1 MNPIEVEIEREGLI
15 HDPLPPLWAGA
26 LRDLTQGRRPGRV
39 GAGHHEARGQQ
50 GRGDQMVAAKAKRR
64 FEK

>member
-1 MNPIEVEIEREGLI
+1 MNPVEVEIERQWLLNN
-15 HDPLPPLWAGA
+15 PLPPLGAGA

-50 GRGDQMVAAKAKRR
+50 GRGDQMVAAKRR